1 MIYYEGQGAY
11 KKITYRIFYKLPHK
25 LKLLLDNKLI
35 PLVNDI
41 CGTEMCLFKDKLNWK
56 YGGGAGFKAHQDQP
70 AWSDFKPKRFIS
82 LVFANATIRR

>member
-1 MIYYEGQGAY
+1 MRDKELI
-11 KKITYRIFYKLPHK
+11 KKSRIEYFINYHDK

-70 AWSDFKPKRFIS
+70 AWSDFKPKDL
-82 LVFANATIRR
+82 LV